1 MRELLRAATPAIQSH
16 VKCFTE
22 AAFPW
27 SYATAAAAAASA
39 AAGVVWWVRRSS
51 HKAKR
56 W

>member
-1 MRELLRAATPAIQSH
+1 VRELLTAATPAIQSH

-27 SYATAAAAAASA
+27 GYAAAAAAAAA
-39 AAGVVWWVRRSS
+39 AAGVAWVRRSS
-51 HKAKR
+51 RKSKR